1 VSIKEI
7 PSDKICAV
15 ITSYF
20 PDELLCKLVEQLT
33 AQVGRIIIIDN
44 TACAQHGSILN
55 LLETKKKILIL
66 RNSENFGLG
75 NALNRGIREAQ
86 RKGYTWVTTFDQDS
100 EISPNLISL
109 YQSFIS
115 SYPDMDK
122 LGVVTAN
129 HIDRYSGL
137 LGFGYKKFDQW
148 EELPAVI
155 TSGCLFSTATFDQVN
170 GFREN
175 FLLDWVDIEFC
186 LKIRQAGKHNYI
198 YTSPY
203 ITHRLGMQ
211 TKHHIFFIEVK
222 ATHHSPLRCFL
233 IGRNFMILIRE
244 YFLKETFLILKLM
257 IVVSYKPISILFFE
271 KNKSIKLTAF
281 IKGIYQ
287 GFFRGPSG
295 RLTDIAQIYSP
306 SLQIKAGK

>member
-115 SYPDMDK
+115 SYPDMD
-122 LGVVTAN
+122 
-129 HIDRYSGL
+129 
-137 LGFGYKKFDQW
+137 KKFDQW